1 MSLLDHVRKIF
12 IEEARG
18 TVTDTRPL
26 YAAAGILDYAVEFVR
41 GVPTRLEAAAEQV
54 QAEWTPERFG
64 DAFSDLVDSA
74 SPDKVRARGQEV
86 RERVADTLKDRRDA
100 VVDDLADLS
109 VDARNLPAQVRDR
122 ARQAPGRAAVE
133 IANQVGAVFELYD
146 TAVDRGRV
154 AVARLRGDAAPDSAP
169 SPANR
174 PSGPATDTIEPV
186 TRPRPSAVTP
196 PITHPP
202 VPHGPVAHPPSGDPT
217 DHPTAGVPTGGGPTD
232 AASASVAPT
241 ASPPTASPA
250 SASPAAAPTGVP
262 SPSSIPSTAPLRRPR
277 TPTRTAPG
285 AATTPAGSP
294 VVRRPRK
301 AAPPPATTGPAAP
314 PPATTGPAAQRSATT
329 GPATPPAA
337 TGTTAPTTA
346 RRRPGG
352 GPVTGIRPDTGIGS
366 PPSPRRAPRSPQSP
380 RPGPAAGPVAGG
392 ADGSTADEAASPA
405 TGTRPRTPRTTVR
418 PPS

>member
-12 IEEARG
+12 VEEARG

-41 GVPTRLEAAAEQV
+41 GVPTRLEEAAEQV

-146 TAVDRGRV
+146 TAVDRGRL
-154 AVARLRGDAAPDSAP
+154 AVARLRGDAAPNSAP

-174 PSGPATDTIEPV
+174 PPDPATDGIEPV

-202 VPHGPVAHPPSGDPT
+202 VAQSPSGDQT
-217 DHPTAGVPTGGGPTD
+217 DQLTDRPSAVGRTGSAPTD
-232 AASASVAPT
+232 AAPGSVAPT
-241 ASPPTASPA
+241 GSPA
-250 SASPAAAPTGVP
+250 PAPTGVP

-277 TPTRTAPG
+277 ATPRTAPG
-285 AATTPAGSP
+285 AAMTPAGSP

-301 AAPPPATTGPAAP
+301 Q
-314 PPATTGPAAQRSATT
+314 AQ
-329 GPATPPAA
+329 PPAA
-337 TGTTAPTTA
+337 TGPGAPPPAASGPGSAPPALTGSDA
-346 RRRPGG
+346 PASAPARPGG
-352 GPVTGIRPDTGIGS
+352 GPATGIGPDTGIGS
-366 PPSPRRAPRSPQSP
+366 PPSPRRAPRSPRSP
-380 RPGPAAGPVAGG
+380 RPAAGPVPGAAG
-392 ADGSTADEAASPA
+392 GSTADEAASPA

-418 PPS
+418 PPG